1 MWQSKFRDVVDL
13 TGNIFKV
20 ANSSAA
26 RRQLAMHVND
36 NVYKNIEKFSVRS
49 FDEAQKFS
57 KEALSMPERQII
69 VKDLVDDA
77 DAKEQ
82 LNEAV
87 DRILIAHRN
96 TKLFLFLMS
105 GPFFLGLSAIK
116 YAIKISLFYFFFKKS
131 AKSLTHHDS

>member
-1 MWQSKFRDVVDL
+1 
-13 TGNIFKV
+13 
-20 ANSSAA
+20 
-26 RRQLAMHVND
+26 MHVND
-36 NVYKNIEKFSVRS
+36 NVYKNIEKFSVRT

-57 KEALSMPERQII
+57 KGALSFSEKQII

-116 YAIKISLFYFFFKKS
+116 YAIKIGLFYFFFKKS
-131 AKSLTHHDS
+131 AKSLTHQDS